1 MDKLTQK
8 VVRKIKQEKIV
19 PKAKWKFRLKNG
31 LIWLGFSVAILI
43 GATYLFLIT
52 LIFSDLVLGR
62 TNKILLG
69 KGLFLMKAIPLSWIG
84 LVLLLALV
92 AFVDFRKTK
101 RGYRLNWNKVVILV
115 LGTYLLLSGGLLWL
129 SRSSQY
135 HWLCLMPSYRRIDL
149 IKQEVWSHPE
159 EGLLAGEIISLE
171 ENRNSGERNFRL
183 KDFKGITWAVS
194 LSAEAN
200 IRRVVIE
207 PGETIKLLG
216 KQVGD
221 KEFEAKEL
229 RPWRRSNLT
238 HHGRRYKR
246 GEHRGECE
254 RESE

>member
-92 AFVDFRKTK
+92 AFVDFRRTK
-101 RGYRLNWNKVVILV
+101 RGYRLNWSKVVILV
-115 LGTYLLLSGGLLWL
+115 LGAYLLLNGGLFWL
-129 SRSSQY
+129 AHSSQY
-135 HWLCLMPSYRRIDL
+135 QWLCLVPPYRRIDL

-171 ENRNSGERNFRL
+171 EDRDSGRKNFQL
-183 KDFKGITWAVS
+183 KDFKGATWIVN
-194 LSAEAN
+194 LSTGAS
-200 IRRVVIE
+200 IRRVILE

-229 RPWRRSNLT
+229 RPWRRPNLV
-238 HHGRRYKR
+238 HYGRRYKR
-246 GEHRGECE
+246 GERRGECE
-254 RESE
+254 R